1 MTSLR
6 TCEMSSIELKTT
18 IMAVLSSEEVKL
30 IKPRLTCKH
39 VMEVVKKISFY
50 ETDEIIKAI
59 KELSMTGK
67 LKLGRTPPGA
77 MYNFNSK
84 GRVKFEKRSIY
95 LVR

>member
-1 MTSLR
+1 MKPLR
-6 TCEMSSIELKTT
+6 TCKMSSVELKTK
-18 IMAVLSSEEVKL
+18 IMAVISSEDVKL

-39 VMEVVKKISFY
+39 VMEIVKKVSFY

-59 KELSMTGK
+59 KELNTTGK

-77 MYNFNSK
+77 MYNFNST